1 MLKILSMVNKEGLI
15 GIKKVKYPDGEGIY
29 VPSPEKAAEILLEKY
44 KNGEIDDKFVDD
56 LTSWLPT
63 FTEALKNFDR
73 YYTEQEKKE
82 KFDLI
87 TSRLKSYVAE
97 YKQKLFGNITEKEEE
112 EFLIKVFQ
120 EGYVATVPEF
130 WQQLY
135 LLVEEANIPELLRKL
150 QRNFVYGEANSIFL
164 RSLWKHPE
172 MTEELKDRLKL
183 VIWGFY
189 LNEIGLALKQYLR
202 IRRELNLDEIE
213 RLSEKELLKMVLEKI
228 ERLSQKVEDE
238 NSKTREHIEINRE
251 EVIRK
256 MAEREQ
262 RMQKFLEEMAEELT
276 AVVQKLSSS
285 NSGRVVPTTTTTNT
299 YYFYFSIF

>member
-1 MLKILSMVNKEGLI
+1 L
-15 GIKKVKYPDGEGIY
+15 
-29 VPSPEKAAEILLEKY
+29 
-44 KNGEIDDKFVDD
+44 
-56 LTSWLPT
+56 
-63 FTEALKNFDR
+63 
-73 YYTEQEKKE
+73 Q
-82 KFDLI
+82 
-87 TSRLKSYVAE
+87 
-97 YKQKLFGNITEKEEE
+97 
-112 EFLIKVFQ
+112 
-120 EGYVATVPEF
+120 

-135 LLVEEANIPELLRKL
+135 LLVEEANIPEVLRKL
-150 QRNFVYGEANSIFL
+150 QRNFVYGEANSSFVMNF
-164 RSLWKHPE
+164 WKHPE
-172 MTEELKDRLKL
+172 IPEELKDRLKL

-285 NSGRVVPTTTTTNT
+285 NTGRTTATSNGNNGEVKEMLQQILHKLHWMQKDLETSKDLLRDIRQFTSAIEIELNPR
-299 YYFYFSIF
+299 Y